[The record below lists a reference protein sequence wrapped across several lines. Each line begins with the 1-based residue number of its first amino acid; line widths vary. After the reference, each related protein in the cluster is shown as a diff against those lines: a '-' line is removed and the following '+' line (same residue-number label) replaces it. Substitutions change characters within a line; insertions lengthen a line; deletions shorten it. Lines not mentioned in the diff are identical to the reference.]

1 MLRQAESACF
11 LIADISGYTT
21 FVSGVQLDHAQD
33 IIADIMDTLVRALRP
48 PFRLAKFE
56 GDAAF
61 VYPRADKVEGSL
73 LQDSIEQ
80 AYFGF
85 RRRLRNIKQATSCE
99 CRACSRMR
107 NLDIK
112 FVVHHG
118 EFIRQRMSGRE
129 ELAGR
134 DVILV
139 HRLLKNDVGK
149 VFGAHA
155 YALYSDA
162 CVRAMGI
169 DPGAQ
174 GLVEHSEAI
183 EHIGETKC
191 WVRNLQRRGTGK
203 AREREMWCSAP
214 TPSQ

>member
-1 MLRQAESACF
+1 
-11 LIADISGYTT
+11 
-21 FVSGVQLDHAQD
+21 
-33 IIADIMDTLVRALRP
+33 
-48 PFRLAKFE
+48 
-56 GDAAF
+56 
-61 VYPRADKVEGSL
+61 
-73 LQDSIEQ
+73 
-80 AYFGF
+80 
-85 RRRLRNIKQATSCE
+85 
-99 CRACSRMR
+99 MR

-118 EFIRQRMSGRE
+118 ESSGSGCPPE

-155 YALYSDA
+155 TRLFRR

-191 WVRNLQRRGTGK
+191 WVRNLQRAWDRES
-203 AREREMWCSAP
+203 ARARNVCSAP